1 METRALT
8 DETDVLLLPFLRAG
22 GEAERERALALLV
35 EEHAS
40 PVVRGVVKSK
50 LRVSLNAGDGREENQ
65 DALELFGDVCADLV
79 SELRG
84 LLDAGARPVTNFRS
98 YVAGVAFNA
107 CYRHLRRKYPQR
119 HSLKTRVRYLLTHHA
134 DFALWEAGG
143 HEHLC
148 GPAAWRGRAGRSFED
163 LTQHVRSTL
172 DGIDAQR
179 LPLAEVLTHVFR
191 VSQSPLELDEL
202 INVVAELTGVSERKA
217 REEETNEG
225 RAAEQVADA
234 RAGVDEEFDQ
244 RLYVARL
251 WAEVRELPVNQR
263 AALLLNLRDAQGR
276 DLLALL
282 PYTGT
287 ASVRQIA
294 EALDIPA
301 ADFAALW
308 NDLPLDDKAIAE
320 RLGLTRQQV
329 INLRKS
335 ARARLGRRL
344 KGGGGRE

>member
-8 DETDVLLLPFLRAG
+8 AETDVLLLPFLRAE
-22 GEAERERALALLV
+22 GEAERERLLALLV
-35 EEHAS
+35 EEHAAS
-40 PVVRGVVKSK
+40 VVRGVVKSK
-50 LRVSLNAGDGREENQ
+50 LRVSLSPSDGREENQ

-79 SELRG
+79 AELRALHADG
-84 LLDAGARPVTNFRS
+84 ERSVNNFRS
-98 YVAGVAFNA
+98 YVAAVAFNA

-119 HSLKTRVRYLLTHHA
+119 HSLKTRVRYLLTHHS
-134 DFALWEAGG
+134 DFALWETNE

-148 GPAAWRGRAGRSFED
+148 GPAAWRGRADANSSVED
-163 LTQHVRSTL
+163 VPPHVRARL
-172 DGIDAQR
+172 RGADAGR
-179 LPLAEVLTHVFR
+179 LPLAQVLTHVFEIAR
-191 VSQSPLELDEL
+191 SPLELDEL
-202 INVVAELTGVSERKA
+202 VNVVAELTGVSERKA
-217 REEETNEG
+217 REDETDEG
-225 RAAEQVADA
+225 RAAEQIADA

-251 WAEVRELPVNQR
+251 WAEVRALPVNQR

-282 PYTGT
+282 PYTGA

-301 ADFAALW
+301 AEFAKLW
-308 NDLPLDDKAIAE
+308 NELPLEDKAIAE

-344 KGGGGRE
+344 KEQ

>member
-8 DETDVLLLPFLRAG
+8 TETDVLLLPFLRAG
-22 GEAERERALALLV
+22 GEAERERQLALLV
-35 EEHAS
+35 EEHAA
-40 PVVRGVVKSK
+40 PIVRGVVKSK
-50 LRVSLNAGDGREENQ
+50 LRASLKPSDGREENQ

-79 SELRG
+79 AELRG
-84 LLDAGARPVTNFRS
+84 LLDEGARPVTNFRS

-148 GPAAWRGRAGRSFED
+148 GPAAWRGRAAAGGAVED
-163 LTQHVRSTL
+163 LPQHVRAGL
-172 DGIDAQR
+172 GGADAQR
-179 LPLAEVLTHVFR
+179 LQLAEVLTHVFR
-191 VSQSPLELDEL
+191 VSRGPLELDEL
-202 INVVAELTGVSERKA
+202 VNVVAELTGVSERKA
-217 REEETNEG
+217 REEEPVEG
-225 RAAEQVADA
+225 RAAEQVADT

-282 PYTGT
+282 PYTGA

-301 ADFAALW
+301 AEFAALW
-308 NDLPLDDKAIAE
+308 NDLPLEDKAIAE

-344 KGGGGRE
+344 K

>member
-8 DETDVLLLPFLRAG
+8 TETDVLLLPFLRAE
-22 GEAERERALALLV
+22 GEAERERLLARLV
-35 EEHAS
+35 EEQAA
-40 PVVRGVVKSK
+40 PVVRGVFKSK
-50 LRVSLNAGDGREENQ
+50 LRVSLNPSDGREENQ

-79 SELRG
+79 AELRA
-84 LLDAGARPVTNFRS
+84 LRDEGARPVANFRA

-119 HSLKTRVRYLLTHHA
+119 HSLKTRVRYLLTHHEA
-134 DFALWEAGG
+134 FALWEADG

-148 GPAAWRGRAGRSFED
+148 GPAAWRGRAGAGPPAGE
-163 LTQHVRSTL
+163 LPQQVRSKL
-172 DGIDAQR
+172 RGADAAR
-179 LPLAEVLTHVFR
+179 LQLAEVLTHVFEAAR
-191 VSQSPLELDEL
+191 SPLELDDL
-202 INVVAELTGVSERKA
+202 VNVVAELTGVSERKA
-217 REEETNEG
+217 REEETDEG
-225 RAAEQVADA
+225 RAYEQVADA

-244 RLYVARL
+244 REYVARL
-251 WAEVRELPVNQR
+251 WAEVRGLPVNQR

-287 ASVRQIA
+287 AGVRQIA

-301 ADFAALW
+301 EEFARLW
-308 NDLPLDDKAIAE
+308 NDLPLEDKAIAE

-344 KGGGGRE
+344 KDF